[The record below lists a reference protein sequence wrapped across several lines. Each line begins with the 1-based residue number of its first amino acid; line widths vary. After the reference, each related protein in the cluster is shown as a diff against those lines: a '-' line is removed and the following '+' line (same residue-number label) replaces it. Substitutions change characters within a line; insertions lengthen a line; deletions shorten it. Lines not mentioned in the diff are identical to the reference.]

1 MGHAVTLTQIARS
14 LLGRGHEV
22 DLVWRELGT
31 AVATLGSTLQ
41 HPRLRLWAAPTWRG
55 LSGPGMPDPPRSHAD
70 LLCFSGYLDVS
81 AVTAQVKAWQ
91 DMLQTL
97 KPDVLVT
104 DHAPGALLAARA
116 RPGLRTAQV
125 GNGYFQ
131 PPRRSPLPSFRFWD
145 PSPPDPAFEAA
156 VLASCQAAQSACGI
170 TPLRHLAEM
179 LQTDLDAL
187 LTWPELHPYG
197 PSATPEQTFFGPLPS
212 PELGAP
218 AVWPDGSTGRRCLA
232 YVKAIHPSI
241 EGILDVLIEAQV
253 PTLLVLSG
261 ATPEQM
267 RRLPAHVHIQ
277 LSSGLIN
284 MNEAMGQADLI
295 ACQGNSGTVMSALSR
310 GKPLLMFPGH
320 TEQWLNAYRACELQ
334 VGVALQP
341 EEICTH
347 GVVAMHAVRDD
358 PHFSRHAL
366 TQAKRHPVAQA
377 QANLMA
383 LSDALEALL
392 QA

>member
-22 DLVWRELGT
+22 DLVWRELGA
-31 AVATLGSTLQ
+31 AVATLGAMLQ
-41 HPRLRLWAAPTWRG
+41 HPRLRLWAAPVWRG
-55 LSGPGMPDPPRSHAD
+55 LSSPDMPDPPRSHAD
-70 LLCFSGYLDVS
+70 LLCFSGYLDV
-81 AVTAQVKAWQ
+81 AALTAQVKAWQ

-104 DHAPGALLAARA
+104 DHAPGALLAAKA

-131 PPRRSPLPSFRFWD
+131 PPRLSPLPSFRFWD
-145 PSPPDPAFEAA
+145 PSPPDPAFDAA
-156 VLASCQAAQSACGI
+156 VLASCQAAQNACGI
-170 TPLRHLAEM
+170 TPVRHLTEM
-179 LQTDLDAL
+179 LNTDLDAL

-197 PSATPEQTFFGPLPS
+197 DSATAEQTFFGPLPS
-212 PELGAP
+212 PDMGAP
-218 AVWPDGSTGRRCLA
+218 AIWPAAIAGRRCLA
-232 YVKAIHPSI
+232 YVKTTHPGI
-241 EGILDVLIEAQV
+241 ESILDVLIEAQT

-261 ATPEQM
+261 ATPAQT
-267 RRLPAHVHIQ
+267 RRLSVHAHIQ
-277 LSSGLIN
+277 LSRDLIN
-284 MNEAMGQADLI
+284 MNEAMSQADFI

-310 GKPLLMFPGH
+310 GKPLLMLPGH

-341 EEICTH
+341 DEIRTH
-347 GVVAMHAVRDD
+347 GVVALHAVRDD
-358 PHFSRHAL
+358 THFSGHAL
-366 TQAKRHPVAQA
+366 TQAKRHPMAQA
-377 QANLMA
+377 QANLMT

-392 QA
+392 HV